1 MRRARHLVLFYGRAA
16 VTRRDAMSAALRK
29 YMVATDVGGTCT
41 DTIVFA
47 AGEPAHFGKTLS
59 TPPDFAIGV
68 IDSICSAADAIGI
81 SLADLLAQT
90 SLFMHGSTVVD
101 NVILTRDGARTGLI
115 TTRGFEDTVLMT
127 RGAYGRWGGLTEDRI
142 KHPVKTE
149 RAPALVAPDCIV
161 GVAERTDYKG
171 AILQDLDEAAVK
183 AAIRF
188 LIDNKGVEAVAVSFL
203 WSFHNAAN
211 ERKVKKL
218 VEHIAPKVYCTLSSE
233 IAPLPGEYERSSTT
247 VINAYA
253 GRITSNYLNNLQ
265 TLLGKAGYGGPVM
278 VMQGYGGLLP
288 AQEAAE
294 RSIGMLEC
302 GPAAGVIGSRVLGQ
316 LLGQPDVI
324 ATDMG
329 GTTFKV
335 AVIQNGEIEYA
346 REPMVDRFH
355 YSQPK
360 IEVVSIG
367 SGGGSIVWL
376 EPRTNTPRVGPRSA
390 GARPGPICY
399 GLGGTEPTLTD
410 VFMLIGY
417 MDPNIFLG
425 GTMHLDPTR
434 TRGIF
439 AEKIARPLGMSV
451 EEAAFGIYR
460 VATAQISDLIHEI
473 TVERGLDPREF
484 VLHAFG
490 GSCGIVA
497 GTFGAELKV
506 KRIVIPY
513 TASVNCAF
521 GLVSADIVHE
531 YSQTTLLPVPSPPQ
545 AINEIFKPMIAH
557 ARGQLEA
564 EGFSEAATKLEWSI
578 DLRYSRQVH
587 EVTTTVRSS
596 TPLDDAGVERLV
608 GDFEAQYE
616 RKYGKG
622 SAFREAGI
630 EMTMFRLTA
639 RGLLARPRPEP
650 RALGATTCAHA
661 KTGRRPIF
669 VEAENGM
676 AEADIYDFERLNP
689 GNVVAGPAVI
699 HTPITTIVLQANQRG
714 TMDGYRN
721 ILVDFDA

>member
-1 MRRARHLVLFYGRAA
+1 MTAIERKFLVA
-16 VTRRDAMSAALRK
+16 S
-29 YMVATDVGGTCT
+29 DVGGTCT

-47 AGEPAHFGKTLS
+47 AGEPVRLGKALS
-59 TPPDFAIGV
+59 TPPDFANGV
-68 IDSICSAADAIGI
+68 MDSIRSAATDMGL
-81 SLADLLAQT
+81 SLEALLAQA

-101 NVILTRDGARTGLI
+101 NTILTRDGARTGLI
-115 TTRGFEDTVLMT
+115 TTRGFEDTVLVT

-149 RAPALVAPDCIV
+149 RAPPLVAADCIA
-161 GVAERTDYKG
+161 GVPERVDYKG
-171 AILQDLDEAAVK
+171 AILLELDEAA
-183 AAIRF
+183 AEEAIRF
-188 LIDNKGVEAVAVSFL
+188 LINRKSVKALAVSFL
-203 WSFHNAAN
+203 WSFYNAEN
-211 ERKVKKL
+211 EQKVKRL
-218 VEHIAPKVYCTLSSE
+218 VQRIAPGTYCTLSSD
-233 IAPLPGEYERSSTT
+233 IAPTPGEYERTSTT

-253 GRITSNYLNNLQ
+253 GDITKAYLQSLEA
-265 TLLGKAGYGGPVM
+265 LLAKAGYRGPVM

-288 AQEAAE
+288 ASEAAE

-316 LLGQPDVI
+316 LLDQPDVI

-335 AVIQNGEIEYA
+335 SVIQNGEIEYA

-355 YSQPK
+355 YTQPK

-376 EPRTNTPRVGPRSA
+376 EPSTKAPRVGPRSA
-390 GARPGPICY
+390 GARPGPVCY

-417 MDPNIFLG
+417 MDPDIFLG
-425 GTMHLDPTR
+425 GTMRLDR
-434 TRGIF
+434 ERARAVF
-439 AEKIARPLGMSV
+439 HDKIAKPLGMSV
-451 EEAAFGIYR
+451 EEAAFGVFR
-460 VATAQISDLIHEI
+460 VASAQISDLIHEI

-497 GTFGAELKV
+497 GMFGAELKV
-506 KRIVIPY
+506 KRMVVPY

-521 GLVSADIVHE
+521 GLVSADIAHE
-531 YSQTTLLPVPSPPQ
+531 YSTTTVLPVPSP
-545 AINEIFKPMIAH
+545 ANVVNDIYDPMIAR
-557 ARGQLEA
+557 ALRQLKD
-564 EGFSEAATKLEWSI
+564 EGFEGNRVRLDWSI

-587 EVTTTVRSS
+587 EVTTPVRAPAPISEEG
-596 TPLDDAGVERLV
+596 LAQLV
-608 GDFEAQYE
+608 SDFEALYE

-622 SAFREAGI
+622 SAFREAGM

-639 RGLLARPRPEP
+639 RGLMERPKLEPLA
-650 RALGATTCAHA
+650 LA
-661 KTGRRPIF
+661 KPDPSAARVGRRSIF
-669 VEAENGM
+669 VDARNGM
-676 AEADIYDFERLNP
+676 ADADIYSFERLVP
-689 GNVVAGPAVI
+689 GNVVRGPAVI
-699 HTPITTIVLQANQRG
+699 HTPITTIVLQAAQRG

-721 ILVDFDA
+721 ILVDFEH

>member
-1 MRRARHLVLFYGRAA
+1 MVELK
-16 VTRRDAMSAALRK
+16 SK

-47 AGEPAHFGKTLS
+47 AGEPAHLGKTLS
-59 TPPDFAIGV
+59 TPPDFSIGV
-68 IDSICSAADAIGI
+68 MDSIRSAAESMGI
-81 SLADLLAQT
+81 PLSDLLGQT

-101 NVILTRDGARTGLI
+101 NTILTRDGARTGLI
-115 TTRGFEDTVLMT
+115 TTRGFEDTVLTT
-127 RGAYGRWGGLTEDRI
+127 RGAYGRWGGLPEDRI

-149 RAPALVAPDCIV
+149 RAPPLVDPDCIV
-161 GVAERTDYKG
+161 GVAERSDYKG
-171 AILQDLDEAAVK
+171 AVLQELDETAAE

-188 LIDNKGVEAVAVSFL
+188 LIADKGVEALAVSFL
-203 WSFHNAAN
+203 WSFYNADN
-211 ERKVKKL
+211 ERKIRKL
-218 VEHIAPKVYCTLSSE
+218 VEHLTPSVYCTLSSE
-233 IAPLPGEYERSSTT
+233 IAPIPGEYERSSTT

-253 GRITSNYLNNLQ
+253 GRISSNYLYSLQ
-265 TLLGKAGYGGPVM
+265 SLLEKAGYRGPVM

-302 GPAAGVIGSRVLGQ
+302 GPAAGVIGSRVLGE
-316 LLGQPDVI
+316 LLGQSDVI

-335 AVIQNGEIEYA
+335 SVIQNGEIEYA

-355 YSQPK
+355 YAQPK

-376 EPRTNTPRVGPRSA
+376 EEGTGTPRVGPRSA
-390 GARPGPICY
+390 GARPGPVCY

-425 GTMHLDPTR
+425 GTMRLDPANAR
-434 TRGIF
+434 RVF
-439 AEKIARPLGMSV
+439 EEKIARPLAMGV

-473 TVERGLDPREF
+473 TVERGLDPRDF

-490 GSCGIVA
+490 GCCGIVA
-497 GTFGAELKV
+497 GMFGAELNV
-506 KRIVIPY
+506 KKMVVPY

-531 YSQTTLLPVPSPPQ
+531 YSRTTVLPVPSPPQ
-545 AINEIFKPMIAH
+545 AINEIYAPMIDR
-557 ARGQLEA
+557 ARGQLKQ
-564 EGFSEAATKLEWSI
+564 EGFAGEKVKLEWSI

-587 EVTTTVRSS
+587 EVTTMVRGR
-596 TPLDDAGVERLV
+596 TPLDAGGLAQLV
-608 GDFEAQYE
+608 SDFEAQYE

-639 RGLLARPRPEP
+639 RGLIDRPRLEP
-650 RALGATTCAHA
+650 RPLAGLDASHA
-661 KTGRRPIF
+661 KIGRRPVF
-669 VEAENGM
+669 VDAKNGM
-676 AEADIYDFERLNP
+676 ADADIYDFDKLTP
-689 GNVVAGPAVI
+689 GNVVPGPAVI
-699 HTPITTIVLQANQRG
+699 HTPITTIVLQAKQRG

-721 ILVDFDA
+721 VLIDFDA